1 MNLQRNLK
9 KKLRRENEMNLQF
22 YLKKLQSSKEFK
34 KFTKE
39 NPNAYLCSGFF
50 IVDKTNVKNPGN
62 KINLDFYS
70 PKDKKTFS
78 FDVKE
83 EIKLI
88 PLEKYKNIPSRIS
101 PECEFNFE
109 DMEKMIL
116 DEIDKKNIKT
126 KIQKII
132 FSLQNLKGKDF
143 LIGAIFISS
152 FGLLKVDIDISG
164 KKITKFEKKS
174 LLDMFRV
181 TDKKKD
187 KKKTK
192 ASEL

>member
-1 MNLQRNLK
+1 
-9 KKLRRENEMNLQF
+9 MNLQF
-22 YLKKLQSSKEFK
+22 YLEKLQSSKEFK

-39 NPNAYLCSGFF
+39 NPDAYFSSGFF
-50 IVDKTNVKNPGN
+50 IIDKANSKNPGN
-62 KINLDFYS
+62 KVHLDFYLPS
-70 PKDKKTFS
+70 QKKTFS
-78 FDVKE
+78 FDVKK

-88 PLEKYKNIPSRIS
+88 PLEKSKNIPKKIS
-101 PECEFNFE
+101 SECEFNFE

-116 DEIDKKNIKT
+116 DEMDKKNIKT

-143 LIGAIFISS
+143 LVGAIFISS
-152 FGLLKVDIDISG
+152 LGLLKVNIDISK
-164 KKITKFEKKS
+164 KKITMFEKKS

-181 TDKKKD
+181 TKKKKD
-187 KKKTK
+187 KRETK

>member
-1 MNLQRNLK
+1 MNIKFYLE
-9 KKLRRENEMNLQF
+9 KLR
-22 YLKKLQSSKEFK
+22 SSKEFK
-34 KFTKE
+34 KFVKE

-50 IVDKTNVKNPGN
+50 IIDKENVKSPGN
-62 KINLDFYS
+62 KVHLDFYV
-70 PKDKKTFS
+70 PKDGKAFS

-88 PLEKYKNIPSRIS
+88 PLEKSKNIPKKIS
-101 PECEFNFE
+101 SECEFNFE

-116 DEIDKKNIKT
+116 DEMDKKNIKT

-152 FGLLKVDIDISG
+152 LGLLKVNIDISK
-164 KKITKFEKKS
+164 KKITMFEKKS

-181 TDKKKD
+181 TKKKKD
-187 KKKTK
+187 KKETK

>member
-1 MNLQRNLK
+1 
-9 KKLRRENEMNLQF
+9 MNLQF
-22 YLKKLQSSKEFK
+22 YLEKLQSSEKFK
-34 KFTKE
+34 KFAKE
-39 NPNAYLCSGFF
+39 NPDAYLCSGFF
-50 IVDKTNVKNPGN
+50 IIDKENIKNPDN
-62 KINLDFYS
+62 KVHLDFYIPVS
-70 PKDKKTFS
+70 GKLFS

-83 EIKLI
+83 EVKLI
-88 PLEKYKNIPSRIS
+88 PLEKPKNIPEKIS
-101 PECEFNFE
+101 LDCEFNFE

-116 DEIDKKNIKT
+116 DEISKKDIKT

-152 FGLLKVDIDISG
+152 LGLLKVDIDISG

-181 TDKKKD
+181 TNKKKD
-187 KKKTK
+187 KKN
-192 ASEL
+192 

>member
-1 MNLQRNLK
+1 MNLPRNLK
-9 KKLRRENEMNLQF
+9 KKLRRENKVNLQF
-22 YLKKLQSSKEFK
+22 YLEKLRSSEEFK
-34 KFTKE
+34 KFSKE

-50 IVDKTNVKNPGN
+50 IVDKTNVKNPSN
-62 KINLDFYS
+62 KANLDFYS
-70 PKDKKTFS
+70 PKDGKAFS

-83 EIKLI
+83 KIKLT
-88 PLEKYKNIPSRIS
+88 PLEKYKNIPKKIS

-126 KIQKII
+126 KIQKLI
-132 FSLQNLKGKDF
+132 FSLQNLRGKDF

-152 FGLLKVDIDISG
+152 LGLLKVDIDISK

-181 TDKKKD
+181 TSKKKV
-187 KKKTK
+187 KK
-192 ASEL
+192 

>member
-1 MNLQRNLK
+1 MNF
-9 KKLRRENEMNLQF
+9 QF
-22 YLKKLQSSKEFK
+22 YIEKLQSSEEFK
-34 KFTKE
+34 KFVKE
-39 NPNAYLCSGFF
+39 NPNAYLSSGFF
-50 IVDKTNVKNPGN
+50 IIDKANIKNPGD
-62 KINLDFYS
+62 KIHLDFYV
-70 PKDKKTFS
+70 PEDEKAFS

-88 PLEKYKNIPSRIS
+88 PLEKSKNIPKKIS
-101 PECEFNFE
+101 PECEFDFE
-109 DMEKMIL
+109 NMEKLIL
-116 DEIDKKNIKT
+116 EEIDKKNIKT

-152 FGLLKVDIDISG
+152 LGLLKVDIDISE

-181 TDKKKD
+181 TGKKKD
-187 KKKTK
+187 KKETK

>member
-1 MNLQRNLK
+1 MNLK
-9 KKLRRENEMNLQF
+9 F
-22 YLKKLQSSKEFK
+22 YLEKLQSSEEFK
-34 KFTKE
+34 KFAKK

-50 IVDKTNVKNPGN
+50 IMDKEKGKNPNN
-62 KINLDFYS
+62 KVHLDFCD
-70 PKDKKTFS
+70 PENEKVFS

-88 PLEKYKNIPSRIS
+88 PLEKPKNIPKKIS
-101 PECEFNFE
+101 SDCEFDFE
-109 DMEKMIL
+109 DMEKLIL
-116 DEIDKKNIKT
+116 EEIDKKNIKT

-132 FSLQNLKGKDF
+132 FSLQNLRGKDF
-143 LIGAIFISS
+143 LMGAIFISS
-152 FGLLKVDIDISG
+152 LGLLKVDIDISR

-181 TDKKKD
+181 TNKKKD
-187 KKKTK
+187 RKETK

>member
-1 MNLQRNLK
+1 
-9 KKLRRENEMNLQF
+9 MNLQF
-22 YLKKLQSSKEFK
+22 YLEKLQSSDEFK
-34 KFTKE
+34 KFAKE

-50 IVDKTNVKNPGN
+50 IVDKTNVKNPDN
-62 KINLDFYS
+62 KAHLDFYA
-70 PKDKKTFS
+70 PKEGKAFS

-88 PLEKYKNIPSRIS
+88 PLEKYKNTPKKIS
-101 PECEFNFE
+101 SGCEFNFE

-152 FGLLKVDIDISG
+152 LGILKVEINISK

-174 LLDMFRV
+174 LLDMFRG
-181 TDKKKD
+181 TGKKKD
-187 KKKTK
+187 KK
-192 ASEL
+192 